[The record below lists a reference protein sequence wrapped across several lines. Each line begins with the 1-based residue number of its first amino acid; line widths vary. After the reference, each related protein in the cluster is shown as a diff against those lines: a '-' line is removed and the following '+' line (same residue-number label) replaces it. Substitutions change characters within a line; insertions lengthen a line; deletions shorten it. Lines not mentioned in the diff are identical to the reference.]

1 MRAEEI
7 RAITKVSAHPRPKK
21 GHRKE
26 TVHEN
31 IRQYTISQDSQQLQ
45 QARHSVWMELHAG
58 RVSGCADDQ
67 GGQTNKVRGSLQA
80 GAPKEAGDGDPFF
93 GVTREAGKLAA
104 AYTGWRESTG
114 SVRAGGPYG
123 HGLAT

>member
-1 MRAEEI
+1 
-7 RAITKVSAHPRPKK
+7 
-21 GHRKE
+21 
-26 TVHEN
+26 
-31 IRQYTISQDSQQLQ
+31 
-45 QARHSVWMELHAG
+45 MELHAG